1 MQTELSV
8 TIVRVGD
15 HLEIRQDGLMV
26 AKREAIQNILNN
38 GEIEDFYDNWVYP
51 LDPDAPEKMGKII
64 LGLMDGERHRFCFSW
79 LRFGVCNHWCVCQLL
94 LKLPVADFVC
104 WRMTSSQNR
113 LAQSYNHRSSQAPA
127 W

>member
-51 LDPDAPEKMGKII
+51 LEPDAPEKMGKII
-64 LGLMDGERHRFCFSW
+64 LGFLDSR
-79 LRFGVCNHWCVCQLL
+79 
-94 LKLPVADFVC
+94 
-104 WRMTSSQNR
+104 
-113 LAQSYNHRSSQAPA
+113 
-127 W
+127 

>member
-38 GEIEDFYDNWVYP
+38 GEIEDFYDYWVYP
-51 LDPDAPEKMGKII
+51 LEPDAPQKIGKII
-64 LGLMDGERHRFCFSW
+64 LGLMDGD
-79 LRFGVCNHWCVCQLL
+79 FGKVE
-94 LKLPVADFVC
+94 
-104 WRMTSSQNR
+104 
-113 LAQSYNHRSSQAPA
+113 
-127 W
+127 